1 MMRYVSKEN
10 LSQFWGGVKSWINS
24 YLTTWKQTNFGSG
37 TYSVGSGSSLT
48 IEEGHSLNVGKVIT
62 NDSIRA
68 GEKLE
73 FNDFQ
78 IVYTSGT
85 ARNQAVRITKPH
97 GFMMLVKNITGDL
110 LTSKLIK
117 NESGSSI
124 TVLRMSFFMST
135 SDGITKVSKT
145 SSLDSVENGSTLSTS
160 ALETAFLCLLFWY

>member
-1 MMRYVSKEN
+1 M
-10 LSQFWGGVKSWINS
+10 
-24 YLTTWKQTNFGSG
+24 
-37 TYSVGSGSSLT
+37 
-48 IEEGHSLNVGKVIT
+48 NVGKVIT
-62 NDSIRA
+62 NDNIRA

-78 IVYTSGT
+78 IVYASGT

-110 LTSKLIK
+110 IASKLIK

-124 TVLRMSFFMST
+124 TVLRMLFFMST